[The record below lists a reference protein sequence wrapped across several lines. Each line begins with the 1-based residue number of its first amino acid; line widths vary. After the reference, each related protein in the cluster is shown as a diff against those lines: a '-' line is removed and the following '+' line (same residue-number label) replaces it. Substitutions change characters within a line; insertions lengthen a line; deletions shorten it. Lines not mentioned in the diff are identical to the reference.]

1 MTILTFRHILTSCFQ
16 WIWGQWGRLSGMLV
30 TLGVIVSLTI
40 GMTRAT
46 RRYDALCDRVQTVF
60 RRHDASPHSDS
71 NSIEVGRRERLELLR
86 KLDEILARFPA
97 DGGASRATGGPL
109 SSSH

>member
-1 MTILTFRHILTSCFQ
+1 MTLRHILASYFQ

-40 GMTRAT
+40 GMARAT

-60 RRHDASPHSDS
+60 RRQDASRQSNS
-71 NSIEVGRRERLELLR
+71 NSIEVGRLERLELLR

-97 DGGASRATGGPL
+97 DRGASRATDGPL